1 MDTLTET
8 LPSLPA
14 LARVCDATGVSKLSL
29 WLDGRLYDLTQL
41 PDPAGRTLDG
51 LLTLQREHV
60 RALLEDPVTTQLP
73 VLDASEWELS
83 APVESQEI
91 WASGVTYRQS
101 REARIEESV
110 AKDVYAMVYE
120 ATRPELFFKAAGWRV
135 VPPGGKVGIR
145 SDSEWDVPEPEL
157 AVLSNA
163 HGEVVAYS
171 CGNDMSS
178 RSIEG
183 LNPLYLP
190 QAKVYDN
197 SCSIGPVAVLAW
209 HVDPSAAEIRMTI
222 ERDGA
227 EVFSGSATVA
237 DMIREPAQLVGVLY
251 GAYTLPAGAWLL
263 TGTSIVPP
271 AECSVLPG
279 DVVRITIEGIGQL
292 QNEVKRVTYSGAQAL
307 PRVDTH
313 DAELKTGEPVRR
325 ESR

>member
-1 MDTLTET
+1 MDKLTEA
-8 LPSLPA
+8 LPPLPA
-14 LARVCDATGVSKLSL
+14 LVRVCDATGASKLSL
-29 WLDGRLYDLTQL
+29 WLDGRLHDLTHL

-51 LLTLQREHV
+51 LLTLRREHV
-60 RALLEDPVTTQLP
+60 RALLEDPANRQLP
-73 VLDASEWELS
+73 VLDPSAWELS
-83 APVESQEI
+83 APVESQEV

-120 ATRPELFFKAAGWRV
+120 ASRPELFFKAAGWRV
-135 VPPGGKVGIR
+135 VPHGGTVGIR

-163 HGEVVAYS
+163 HGEIVAYS

-190 QAKVYDN
+190 QAKVYDD
-197 SCSIGPVAVLAW
+197 SCSIGPAAVLAW
-209 HVDPSAAEIRMTI
+209 HVDPSRAEIRMTI
-222 ERDGA
+222 EREGT

-237 DMIREPAQLVGVLY
+237 DLVREPAQLVGVLH

-279 DVVRITIEGIGQL
+279 DVVRITIEGIGRL
-292 QNEVKRVTYSGAQAL
+292 QNQVKRVMHSGAQAL
-307 PRVDTH
+307 PRVG
-313 DAELKTGEPVRR
+313 ARGAAQKT
-325 ESR
+325 